1 MELIKRLFDIFFAT
15 IGIILLIP
23 VFLLIAILIKREDG
37 GSIFF
42 VQERVGFGGKLFR
55 LYKFRTMVVGAE
67 KIGKQITVD
76 GDNRITRTGKVL
88 RKYKLDELPQLFN
101 VIKGYMSL
109 VGPRPEVPY
118 YVNLYN
124 QRQKE
129 VLKIMPGI
137 TDPAS
142 ISFYNESEILGKAKD
157 PEKEYINNI
166 MAQKININL
175 NYSKN
180 ANIFKDFLIILKTL
194 YISFF
199 KKG

>member
-1 MELIKRLFDIFFAT
+1 VELIKRLFDIFFAT